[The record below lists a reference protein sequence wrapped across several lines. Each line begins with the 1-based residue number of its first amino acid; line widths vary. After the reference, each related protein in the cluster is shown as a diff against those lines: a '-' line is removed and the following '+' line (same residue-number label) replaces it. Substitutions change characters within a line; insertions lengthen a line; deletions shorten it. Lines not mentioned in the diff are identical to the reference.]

1 MIAVQEQSA
10 DAAGLSPPQ
19 AELVGEL
26 RGLWARLPIPEPS
39 WHPHVAL
46 IHACRDDFEHAIA
59 AAADRPAALDLLA
72 ALIDGAPEPAF
83 DRDASSE
90 LTGAW
95 ERLRALPLPE
105 GQHPFLDEIVPALD
119 ALRLLLVALSQ
130 TGA

>member
-1 MIAVQEQSA
+1 MSALQEHPTN
-10 DAAGLSPPQ
+10 AAGLSPPQ
-19 AELVGEL
+19 AEVIGEL

-46 IHACRDDFEHAIA
+46 IRACRDDLEHAIA

-72 ALIDGAPEPAF
+72 ALIDGGPEPAF
-83 DRDASSE
+83 DRDASGK

-95 ERLRALPLPE
+95 ERLQALPLLE

-119 ALRLLLVALSQ
+119 ALRLLLVALSL